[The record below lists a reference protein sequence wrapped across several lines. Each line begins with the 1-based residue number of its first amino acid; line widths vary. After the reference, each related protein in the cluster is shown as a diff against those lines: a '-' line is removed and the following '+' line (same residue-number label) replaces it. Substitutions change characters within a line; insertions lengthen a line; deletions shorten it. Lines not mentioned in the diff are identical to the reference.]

1 MGWRRCLDPLRENHW
16 KYFYQLWLN
25 PLQEWFSMIF
35 QNSHWTLEDAI
46 WLAQSA
52 ISTASILYS
61 IKTVLEI
68 IQRHIGSKYGYDIN
82 NLYSPGLAWSST
94 PQVNMSRV
102 APHELLT
109 LFDLRGQT
117 FRVEPEGYFRTFF
130 RGAKMDIKQSHF
142 PITDQFYKNSEKNWH
157 LE

>member
-25 PLQEWFSMIF
+25 PLQEWFSIF
-35 QNSHWTLEDAI
+35 LEFSMACTLEDAI

-94 PQVNMSRV
+94 PQVNMPRV
-102 APHELLT
+102 ILAPHELLT

-117 FRVEPEGYFRTFF
+117 FRIEPEGYFRTFF
-130 RGAKMDIKQSHF
+130 SKGPKMHFWQNGYQTVPFSHHWSIF
-142 PITDQFYKNSEKNWH
+142 
-157 LE
+157 

>member
-1 MGWRRCLDPLRENHW
+1 MAC
-16 KYFYQLWLN
+16 
-25 PLQEWFSMIF
+25 
-35 QNSHWTLEDAI
+35 TLEDAI

-61 IKTVLEI
+61 IKTVLET

-94 PQVNMSRV
+94 PQVNMPRV
-102 APHELLT
+102 ILAPHELLT

-117 FRVEPEGYFRTFF
+117 FRVNLESSTYSHGYTRKSSPKVTFGYFFEGT
-130 RGAKMDIKQSHF
+130 KMGIKQSHF
-142 PITDQFYKNSEKNWH
+142 PSVMTITDKNGEKIWH